1 MARDPFLALSEALG
15 KALEASR
22 RPKPPKPPTTP
33 PPTTPPPPGS
43 TLGEAVSHHYTHREA
58 THADDND

>member
-1 MARDPFLALSEALG
+1 MARDPFIALSEALG

-33 PPTTPPPPGS
+33 PPPGS
-43 TLGEAVSHHYTHREA
+43 TLGEAVSHHYTHQEA